1 MSHFAENINELQRRQ
16 GLIERSRM
24 MICNYLGV
32 FSQDETSVMT
42 EFHDFF
48 VQISFTSVHP
58 LITIFF
64 VRRVNKIHLGMLEI
78 ANRMNLTTVLG
89 SHAVNDTADCYTYR
103 ATLWLDAD
111 LSEHR
116 FQEILDRCIDEA
128 SRAFHAINS

>member
-1 MSHFAENINELQRRQ
+1 MPNITENINELQRRQ
-16 GLIERSRM
+16 GLTERARM
-24 MICNYLGV
+24 MICKYLGV
-32 FSQDETSVMT
+32 LTQDEDSVMPVY
-42 EFHDFF
+42 HDFF

-58 LITIFF
+58 LITIFL
-64 VRRVNKIHLGMLEI
+64 VRRVNKIHLGMLEV
-78 ANRMNLTTVLG
+78 ANKMNLSAVLG

-103 ATLWLDAD
+103 ATLWLDTD

>member
-58 LITIFF
+58 LITFFF

-78 ANRMNLTTVLG
+78 ANRMNLTAVLG